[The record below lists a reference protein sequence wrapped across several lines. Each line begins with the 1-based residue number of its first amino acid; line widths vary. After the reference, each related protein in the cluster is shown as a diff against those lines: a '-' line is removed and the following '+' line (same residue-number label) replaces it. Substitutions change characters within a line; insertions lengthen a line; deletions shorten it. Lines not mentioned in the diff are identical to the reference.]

1 MKVHNVVQML
11 QNTVLKNPDKPAM
24 LWKNEGTYKSLTYA
38 NFWKRIQNF
47 ANGLLHLGVKPN
59 DKVAIISNS
68 NFMWGIS
75 DFALASI
82 QSVSVP
88 IYPTIPTE
96 QVAYILDNTDIKY
109 AIVENEEQFIK
120 VKDSG
125 IQLEKIIMM
134 FSSQSSEHL
143 PFTEVEELGEKHQ
156 NEDWETLWKDLGWD
170 QLLTIMNT
178 SGTTGNPKGVML
190 THGNIL
196 SNIEGIQFWV
206 IELLPEDISLSYLPL
221 SHIFERLAGHYLP
234 LSIGVTIGYAENINT
249 IPDDLQEIRPTVIT
263 SVPHLF
269 EKVFTQIM
277 DQINNGSPVKKRIFD
292 WAVEV
297 GKEKYNYYLQSNVDD
312 YLSQSYLPKNLYR
325 KWKIADKLVYQTI
338 KDRLGGRLRGA
349 VSGGGTL
356 NKEIAKFF
364 WSLDI
369 PLMEGY
375 GLTETSPIISC
386 NPMLRAKV
394 GTVGKVLPNLELKI
408 ADDGEIL
415 VQGPSITQGYY
426 NDQEETEKSFEGKWF
441 KTGDIGELDEEGYL
455 KIIDRK
461 KRLLILSTGMN
472 VAPAPIESKI
482 NESIFIAQ
490 TLILGDNQKY
500 VTALIN
506 LDYETLIPWAQ
517 KQGINTENKE
527 ALSKDPLVQK
537 LINDDIVELT
547 KEFTNYA
554 KPKRVTLISDEWS
567 VDSGELTPKLSLK
580 TNIIKKQYEQEI
592 KEMYKKN
599 ETKAEAI

>member
-24 LWKNEGTYKSLTYA
+24 LWKNQGTYESLTYD
-38 NFWKRIQNF
+38 NLWKRIQNF
-47 ANGLLHLGVKPN
+47 ANGLLYLGVKPN

-109 AIVENEEQFIK
+109 AIVENEEQFKK

-125 IQLEKIIMM
+125 VQLEKIIMM

-143 PFTEVEELGEKHQ
+143 PFTEVEELGKKHQ
-156 NEDWETLWKDLGWD
+156 NADWETLWKDLGRD

-178 SGTTGNPKGVML
+178 SGTTGKPKGVML

-249 IPDDLQEIRPTVIT
+249 IPDDLQEIRPTVLT

-441 KTGDIGELDEEGYL
+441 KTGDVGELDEEGYL

-517 KQGINTENKE
+517 KQGINTKNKE

-567 VDSGELTPKLSLK
+567 VDTGELTPKLSLK

>member
-24 LWKNEGTYKSLTYA
+24 LWKNQGTYESLTYD
-38 NFWKRIQNF
+38 NLWKRIQNF
-47 ANGLLHLGVKPN
+47 ANGLLYLGVKPN

-109 AIVENEEQFIK
+109 AIVENEEQFKK

-125 IQLEKIIMM
+125 VQLEKIIMM

-143 PFTEVEELGEKHQ
+143 PFTEVEELGKKHQ
-156 NEDWETLWKDLGWD
+156 NADWETLWKDLGRD

-178 SGTTGNPKGVML
+178 SGTTGKPKGVML

-249 IPDDLQEIRPTVIT
+249 IPDDLQEIRPTVLT

-277 DQINNGSPVKKRIFD
+277 DQINNGSPVKKRIFE

-297 GKEKYNYYLQSNVDD
+297 GKEKYNYYLHSNVDD

-338 KDRLGGRLRGA
+338 KEKLGGRLRGA

-394 GTVGKVLPNLELKI
+394 GTVGKILPNLELKI

-426 NDQEETEKSFEGKWF
+426 NDQKETEKSFEGKWF
-441 KTGDIGELDEEGYL
+441 KTGDVGELDEEGYL

-527 ALSKDPLVQK
+527 ALSRDPLVQK

>member
-24 LWKNEGTYKSLTYA
+24 LWKNEGTYESLTYA
-38 NFWKRIQNF
+38 NLWKRIQNF

-96 QVAYILDNTDIKY
+96 QVAYILDNIDIKY
-109 AIVENEEQFIK
+109 AIVENEEQFKK

-125 IQLEKIIMM
+125 VQLEKIIMI

-143 PFTEVEELGEKHQ
+143 PFTEVEELGKKHQ
-156 NEDWETLWKDLGWD
+156 NADWETLWKDLGRD

-178 SGTTGNPKGVML
+178 SGTTGKPKGVML

-277 DQINNGSPVKKRIFD
+277 DQINNGSPVKKRIFE

-426 NDQEETEKSFEGKWF
+426 NNQKETEKSFEGKWF
-441 KTGDIGELDEEGYL
+441 KTGDVGELDEEGYL

-527 ALSKDPLVQK
+527 ALSRDPLVQK